1 MYFSK
6 FKSEHENIIISKAKP
21 IEFIEGNQRSS
32 RPDVFCEKGALRN
45 FAKFKEKYLC
55 QSLSLNKAAG
65 AACNFIKKET
75 LAQVFSCEFC
85 DISKNTFFYRT
96 PPLAA
101 SDGLK
106 SEHVLG
112 DNMCM
117 LRSLK
122 DVFSEEFPVESITK
136 PLQRELLTNHGFY
149 QQFTVDNID
158 VLVELDK
165 FWAIH

>member
-1 MYFSK
+1 MCSVKKVFL
-6 FKSEHENIIISKAKP
+6 EISQ
-21 IEFIEGNQRSS
+21 NSQ
-32 RPDVFCEKGALRN
+32 EKTCARVSFLI
-45 FAKFKEKYLC
+45 KL
-55 QSLSLNKAAG
+55 Q

-85 DISKNTFFYRT
+85 EISKNNFFYRT
-96 PPLAA
+96 PLLAA
-101 SDGLK
+101 SDGFK
-106 SEHVLG
+106 SEPVLG
-112 DNMCM
+112 DNVCM

>member
-1 MYFSK
+1 
-6 FKSEHENIIISKAKP
+6 
-21 IEFIEGNQRSS
+21 
-32 RPDVFCEKGALRN
+32 
-45 FAKFKEKYLC
+45 
-55 QSLSLNKAAG
+55 
-65 AACNFIKKET
+65 
-75 LAQVFSCEFC
+75 
-85 DISKNTFFYRT
+85 
-96 PPLAA
+96 
-101 SDGLK
+101 
-106 SEHVLG
+106 
-112 DNMCM
+112 M